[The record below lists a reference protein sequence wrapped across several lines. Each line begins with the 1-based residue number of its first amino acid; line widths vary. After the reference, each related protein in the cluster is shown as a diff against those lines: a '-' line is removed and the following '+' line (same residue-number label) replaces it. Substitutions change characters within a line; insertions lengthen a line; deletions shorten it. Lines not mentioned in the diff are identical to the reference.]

1 MNYMIL
7 AAGKGSRMGE
17 LGSYLQKCM
26 FPILDRPF
34 LSLVLDSV
42 LDNKR
47 FDPAADRVVIVTGYR
62 GEQIESFFTS
72 SWRDVQ
78 LRYVDQGPALG
89 TAHAVLA
96 GRSACN
102 DGEPVIV
109 IQGDVW
115 APPAY
120 LEALAASESEN
131 ILSAHRHACDGR
143 HDERMDLDGERVT
156 RAFLGSGPFIECG
169 VWKFSPTMLG
179 YMMSRKADEYRAL
192 ASVQAAIEDGLEVTA
207 VEQETWIHLGG
218 TEPSVR
224 DNLAAVT
231 RFFLGMAPTWS

>member
-34 LSLVLDSV
+34 LALVLDSV
-42 LDNKR
+42 LANKC
-47 FDPAADRVVIVTGYR
+47 FDPASDRVVIVTGYR
-62 GEQIESFFTS
+62 GDQIESFFTS
-72 SWRDVQ
+72 SWGGIQ

-96 GRSACN
+96 GRSACAA
-102 DGEPVIV
+102 GEPVII

-115 APPAY
+115 APPGY
-120 LEALAASESEN
+120 FEELATSKAEN
-131 ILSAHRHACDGR
+131 ILSAHPHICSAR
-143 HDERMDLDGERVT
+143 HDERMDMDGNRVT
-156 RAFLGSGPFIECG
+156 RAFQGSGPFIESG
-169 VWKFSPTMLG
+169 VWKFSPAMFG

-207 VEQETWIHLGG
+207 IEQETWIHLGG

-224 DNLAAVT
+224 DNLASVT
-231 RFFLGMAPTWS
+231 RFFLGRAPSWC

>member
-34 LSLVLDSV
+34 LSLVLDGV
-42 LDNKR
+42 LENKR
-47 FDPAADRVVIVTGYR
+47 FDPATDRVVIVTGYR
-62 GEQIESFFTS
+62 GDQIASYFTS
-72 SWRDVQ
+72 TWQGVP

-89 TAHAVLA
+89 TAHAVAA
-96 GRSACN
+96 GRVACSQA
-102 DGEPVIV
+102 EPVIV

-115 APPAY
+115 APPGY

-131 ILSAHRHACDGR
+131 ILSAHRHSCPDR
-143 HDERMDLDGERVT
+143 HDERLDLDGTRVT
-156 RAFLGSGPFIECG
+156 RAFKGSGPFIECG
-169 VWKFSPTMLG
+169 VWKFSPALLG

-207 VEQETWIHLGG
+207 FEQELWIHLGG

-224 DNLAAVT
+224 DNLASVT
-231 RFFLGMAPTWS
+231 RFFMDKAPSWS

>member
-34 LSLVLDSV
+34 LALVLDSV
-42 LDNKR
+42 LENRR
-47 FDPAADRVVIVTGYR
+47 FDPEADRVVFVTGHR
-62 GEQIESFFTS
+62 GDQIESYFTS
-72 SWRDVQ
+72 TWRGVQ

-96 GRSACN
+96 GRSACTAG
-102 DGEPVIV
+102 DPVIV

-120 LEALAASESEN
+120 FESIAASKAEN
-131 ILSAHRHACDGR
+131 ILSAHRHTCDGR
-143 HDERMDLDGERVT
+143 HDERLDLDENRVT
-156 RAFLGSGPFIECG
+156 RAFQGSGPFVECG
-169 VWKFSPTMLG
+169 IWKFSPAMLR
-179 YMMSRKADEYRAL
+179 YMMSRKTDEYRAL
-192 ASVQAAIEDGLEVTA
+192 ASVQAAIEDRQEVTA

-231 RFFLGMAPTWS
+231 RFFLDMAPSWY

>member
-17 LGSYLQKCM
+17 LGSFLQKCM
-26 FPILDRPF
+26 FPILDKPF

-42 LDNKR
+42 LANR
-47 FDPAADRVVIVTGYR
+47 HFNPVADRVVIVTGHR
-62 GEQIESFFTS
+62 GDQIESFFAST
-72 SWRDVQ
+72 WRGIP

-96 GRSACN
+96 GRSACVAG
-102 DGEPVIV
+102 DPVIV

-115 APPAY
+115 APPEY
-120 LEALAASESEN
+120 FEAIAASEAEN
-131 ILSAHRHACDGR
+131 ILSAHRHICVGR
-143 HDERMDLDGERVT
+143 HDERMDLDGNRVT
-156 RAFLGSGPFIECG
+156 RAFQGTGPFIECG
-169 VWKFSPTMLG
+169 VWKFSSVMLG

-231 RFFLGMAPTWS
+231 RFFLGMAPSWS